1 MDPNQIYIFFDL
13 ETTGPTTWSQIISI
27 GAIAVKSPYG
37 DEIPGG
43 RFECYIVPTNAI
55 KPEASRVN
63 GFTKEGGS
71 LYKNGTRVDGAVHPK
86 EGLKHFVDYLSR
98 LARASRVDDDG
109 ETKKINFVAHN
120 AHKFDGII
128 LINTF
133 SRFGIDYGNT
143 IG

>member
-1 MDPNQIYIFFDL
+1 MDSNQIHIFFDL

-27 GAIAVKSPYG
+27 GAIAVKLPCG
-37 DEIPGG
+37 DEVPEG
-43 RFECYIVPTNAI
+43 RFACFIVPTTAI

-71 LYKNGTRVDGAVHPK
+71 LYKNGTRVDDAVHPK
-86 EGLKHFVDYLSR
+86 EGLKRFVDYLSR
-98 LARASRVDDDG
+98 LARDD
-109 ETKKINFVAHN
+109 EKTKKINLVAHN

-128 LINTF
+128 LSNTF
-133 SRFGIDYGNT
+133 RRFGIDYGNT